1 MLCTPIDSQ
10 LEHKLD
16 KLFSNE
22 MEKCQKVLDR
32 FIEIAKN
39 QENFSEDISL
49 DEEIKSFKQLL

>member
-1 MLCTPIDSQ
+1 
-10 LEHKLD
+10 
-16 KLFSNE
+16 

-49 DEEIKSFKQLL
+49 DEEIKSFKQLLKFFKNNDFINDADQRL